1 MGRNTSR
8 AAIRKR
14 IWRETTDLLAERGNR
29 IRMML
34 AILIVAASALPE
46 LVLFQILAE
55 IPEQN
60 VTGGNAVLTL
70 VCPVLILAYLIAVL
84 LPMLSGLFRL
94 AERME
99 AEEETALSEVFCAFS
114 GAKAYRQA
122 LTCGVEIGFPILLL
136 TIVPMIVT
144 DALSGFAGESAGRW
158 LLTVLASAAADFAV
172 FYLLQGGFRRPYV
185 AMRTG
190 ARTAH
195 RMSRKR
201 SAGVWYWCLFLPHL
215 LLSVLTLLIYFIADI
230 LPRMLIFY
238 FRFCREVLMIP
249 EERQS

>member
-1 MGRNTSR
+1 
-8 AAIRKR
+8 
-14 IWRETTDLLAERGNR
+14 
-29 IRMML
+29 
-34 AILIVAASALPE
+34 
-46 LVLFQILAE
+46 
-55 IPEQN
+55 
-60 VTGGNAVLTL
+60 
-70 VCPVLILAYLIAVL
+70 
-84 LPMLSGLFRL
+84 
-94 AERME
+94 
-99 AEEETALSEVFCAFS
+99 
-114 GAKAYRQA
+114 
-122 LTCGVEIGFPILLL
+122 
-136 TIVPMIVT
+136 MIVT

-158 LLTVLASAAADFAV
+158 FLAVLASAAADFAV
-172 FYLLQGGFRRPYV
+172 FYLLQGGFCRPYV

-195 RMSRKR
+195 RMSRRR

>member
-1 MGRNTSR
+1 MGKNSSR
-8 AAIRKR
+8 AAIWKR

-29 IRMML
+29 VRMML

-46 LVLFQILAE
+46 LVFLQILAE
-55 IPEQN
+55 LPAEN
-60 VTGGNAVLTL
+60 VTGGNAVLAL
-70 VCPVLILAYLIAVL
+70 VCPLLILAYLIAVL
-84 LPMLSGLFRL
+84 LPMLSGLFYL

-99 AEEETALSEVFCAFS
+99 AEEETALSDVFRAFS
-114 GAKAYRQA
+114 GGKAYRQA
-122 LTCGVEIGFPILLL
+122 LTCGVEIGLPILLL
-136 TIVPMIVT
+136 IAVPVIVT
-144 DALSGFAGESAGRW
+144 DALSGFAGERAGRW
-158 LLTVLASAAADFAV
+158 LLVALVSVAADLAV
-172 FYLLQGGFRRPYV
+172 FYLLQGGFCRPYA

-195 RMSRKR
+195 RMSRRR
-201 SAGVWYWCLFLPHL
+201 SAGVWYWCRFLPHL

>member
-70 VCPVLILAYLIAVL
+70 VCPVLSLAYLIAFL

-99 AEEETALSEVFCAFS
+99 AA
-114 GAKAYRQA
+114 
-122 LTCGVEIGFPILLL
+122 
-136 TIVPMIVT
+136 MI
-144 DALSGFAGESAGRW
+144 S
-158 LLTVLASAAADFAV
+158 
-172 FYLLQGGFRRPYV
+172 
-185 AMRTG
+185 TG
-190 ARTAH
+190 WPK
-195 RMSRKR
+195 S
-201 SAGVWYWCLFLPHL
+201 
-215 LLSVLTLLIYFIADI
+215 
-230 LPRMLIFY
+230 
-238 FRFCREVLMIP
+238 
-249 EERQS
+249 